1 MRYMRRY
8 MAVVRKQNPHTLI
21 DKASGRL
28 SYRRVYPPELR
39 KYIAALGHKPT
50 ELKRSL
56 KASRLTDPGAA
67 ERYRAAEA
75 EWQAIVDQATK
86 LATGT
91 YDKLDAPKIAYLAAT
106 FEHDWHAHDER
117 ELAERGEEFAE
128 AAWRGWEEM
137 LSEYQRWRIERDF
150 AAMEGRWGSSARALI
165 AHEHIVLAP
174 DDFESLHALCAA
186 LNDRAIAMSGP
197 ARARLRG
204 EIVPVPDVPA
214 PPNPNTVAHTVSFE
228 RLAVA
233 ILENPRHPTG
243 ASTKQAAMTALRFF
257 REAFG
262 NLPPSRITKA
272 IVSEWLDLLALR
284 PRQLPANRRAVP
296 LRDLVSLYEAVP
308 DVERLAPKT
317 MATLL
322 GAMSALWNKAQKE
335 EGHIADNL
343 PNPFVGRSSLASHR
357 PEDPQELSTAEL
369 NAMFALPIFTRRE
382 RPKRGRGEASY
393 WLPLLLLWTGARP
406 EELAQLMTTD
416 VFQDPDDPGGRWL
429 LRITDQGVHPVKGR
443 RSLKTTKNES
453 GRRTFPIHPELLRL
467 NFVAFVDHIRASGQT
482 ALFPGLTIKGERGL
496 LFAGWGEWWSL
507 YVREKGILP
516 EGNGRR
522 PSREFRHNWN
532 TAARR
537 CQIPQDAREY
547 LLGHV
552 RTGGSANELYGGKGA
567 LGDYVDRL
575 AFRGLD
581 LSSVL
586 PWQASTKSL

>member
-1 MRYMRRY
+1 
-8 MAVVRKQNPHTLI
+8 MAVVSKQNPHTLV

-28 SYRRVYPPELR
+28 SFRRVYPPELR
-39 KYIAALGHKPT
+39 RYIATLGHKST

-75 EWQAIVDQATK
+75 EWRAIVDQATK
-86 LATGT
+86 LATRT
-91 YDKLDAPKIAYLAAT
+91 YDKLDAPRIAYLAAI
-106 FEHDWHAHDER
+106 FEHDWHTHDER
-117 ELAERGEEFAE
+117 ELAERGDEFAE

-137 LSEYQRWRIERDF
+137 LSEYQRWRVDRDF
-150 AAMEGRWGSSARALI
+150 EAMEGRWGSSARALI
-165 AHEHIVLAP
+165 AHERIVLSP
-174 DDFESLHALCAA
+174 DDLEGLHALCAA
-186 LNDRAIAMSGP
+186 MNDRAIAMSGP

-204 EIVPVPDVPA
+204 EIVSVPEAPA
-214 PPNPNTVAHTVSFE
+214 PPSIKTVMHEASFE
-228 RLAVA
+228 SLAVA
-233 ILENPRHPTG
+233 ILENPRHPIG

-262 NLPPSRITKA
+262 SLPPARITKA
-272 IVSEWLDLLALR
+272 VVSEWLDLLALR
-284 PRQLPANRRAVP
+284 PRQLPADKRAVP
-296 LRDLVSLYEAVP
+296 LRDLVRLYDAIPE
-308 DVERLAPKT
+308 VERLAPKT

-335 EGHIADNL
+335 EGHIAETL
-343 PNPFVGRSSLASHR
+343 LNPFVGRASLASHR
-357 PEDPQELSTAEL
+357 PEEPQELSTAEL
-369 NAMFALPIFTRRE
+369 NAMFALPIFTRHE
-382 RPKRGRGEASY
+382 RPTRGRGEASY

-406 EELAQLMTTD
+406 EELAQLMTSD
-416 VFQDPDDPGGRWL
+416 VFQDPNDSTGRWL

-443 RSLKTTKNES
+443 RSLKTTKTES

-467 NFVAFVDHIRASGQT
+467 NFVAFVDHVRTSGQT
-482 ALFPGLTIKGERGL
+482 ALFPSLTIKSERGL

-516 EGNGRR
+516 SGNGRR

-567 LGDYVDRL
+567 LGWYVDQL
-575 AFRGLD
+575 VFRGVD
-581 LSSVL
+581 LSGVA
-586 PWQASTKSL
+586 PWRSGVAAL